1 MPGWKTSYPGGSR
14 NSGFTLVELMVVVA
28 IVGVLASVAIPE
40 MNALIKNTKVNTA
53 TRQLFSTLQEMKLRA
68 IKENAITS
76 IVFDETNNSY
86 RAFIDNSPEDGTYD
100 SGEEIIAFVNL
111 KNDKLEIISNNLS
124 FGFTSRGLLS
134 GVNNCTITISN
145 TSGRQKQVK
154 INKIGRIRI
163 Q

>member
-1 MPGWKTSYPGGSR
+1 MPGWKTSYPGGSS

-86 RAFIDNSPEDGTYD
+86 RAFIDNNPEDGTYD